1 MCIHLKFTLSK
12 MAEKYQTD
20 YPSLVWKRPK
30 KIVVPVNLFKLFGV
44 ANTFAREVCHL
55 CIIRKKHMNIVYTS
69 FTFFIL
75 PMIQVVRKKKGCIT
89 IVSNLSWL
97 LQSFQS
103 KKKKQTSLFQ
113 SFRLIKKD
121 NKTMPMQIFLGEA
134 KFIVGCVN
142 GELGREPGGS

>member
-44 ANTFAREVCHL
+44 ANTFEQEVCHL
-55 CIIRKKHMNIVYTS
+55 CIIRKKHMKIVYTS

-121 NKTMPMQIFLGEA
+121 NKTMPMQIFFGEA

>member
-1 MCIHLKFTLSK
+1 MYNKKETYENRLYIIHLFHI
-12 MAEKYQTD
+12 AH
-20 YPSLVWKRPK
+20 
-30 KIVVPVNLFKLFGV
+30 G
-44 ANTFAREVCHL
+44 
-55 CIIRKKHMNIVYTS
+55 TS
-69 FTFFIL
+69 C
-75 PMIQVVRKKKGCIT
+75 QEKKGCIT

-121 NKTMPMQIFLGEA
+121 NKTMPMQIFFGEA